1 MSGVSEI
8 LDQLFAKN
16 SVTLPD
22 FGKEVVIKK
31 VTLRTMRP
39 VTILLSKVLADI
51 TAEGNSLVNLDL
63 QDPGL
68 ILKLISKYYDEVVAV
83 VVPLTSLSADDL
95 LDMGTDESVI
105 VIQAVLALNKDF
117 FTKKVLPNLHLLDAS
132 TEKDAPAA

>member
-8 LDQLFAKN
+8 LDQLFTKN

-39 VTILLSKVLADI
+39 VTELLGKVMVDLA
-51 TAEGNSLVNLDL
+51 TEGNVISSLNL
-63 QDPGL
+63 QDPSL
-68 ILKLISKYYDEVVAV
+68 ILKLISKYYDDVIATI
-83 VVPLTSLSADDL
+83 VPLTSLTADDL
-95 LDMGTDESVI
+95 LDMSTDESVL
-105 VIQAVLALNKDF
+105 VIQAVLALNRDF
-117 FTKKVLPNLHLLDAS
+117 FIKKVLPNLHLLDAS